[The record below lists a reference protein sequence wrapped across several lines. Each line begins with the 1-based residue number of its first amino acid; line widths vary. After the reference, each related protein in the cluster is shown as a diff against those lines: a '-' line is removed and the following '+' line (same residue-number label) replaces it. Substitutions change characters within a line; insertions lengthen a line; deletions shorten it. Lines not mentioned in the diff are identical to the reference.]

1 MTSLWRCRA
10 HWCKGFWENS
20 RCLCAPELPRQLVNL
35 HKFYTDTSRCIW
47 VCTHVYVCV
56 YILAMGLD
64 PSEPQQCFASCWAW
78 EKDGSP
84 FHSCL
89 GRGPGCRGAPYP
101 FDTHSPPSIPL
112 STPPFSLHPIQAAAY
127 LLSKAKLP
135 FQPFINTSHYSST
148 SLHRDSK
155 GIPTRLAGPSAPQP
169 FGPYKCRFRLSN
181 LPVLIFVLKWCV
193 HTCKA
198 ISVKHPMS
206 SSFSCLPTSPHPPPT
221 HTQEMRKK
229 SRY

>member
-10 HWCKGFWENS
+10 HWCKGFWENRS
-20 RCLCAPELPRQLVNL
+20 CLCATELSRQLVNL

-56 YILAMGLD
+56 YILTMGLD
-64 PSEPQQCFASCWAW
+64 PSEPRQCFASCWAW

-112 STPPFSLHPIQAAAY
+112 STPPLSPSHSGCSL
-127 LLSKAKLP
+127 LTFKSETP
-135 FQPFINTSHYSST
+135 FPALHKYI
-148 SLHRDSK
+148 SL
-155 GIPTRLAGPSAPQP
+155 
-169 FGPYKCRFRLSN
+169 F
-181 LPVLIFVLKWCV
+181 
-193 HTCKA
+193 
-198 ISVKHPMS
+198 KH
-206 SSFSCLPTSPHPPPT
+206 
-221 HTQEMRKK
+221 
-229 SRY
+229 